1 MMNLVRAMINGP
13 AVATVA
19 MVVGAMVVGV
29 TPAAAVPVTASQEL
43 TFTEVKPFN
52 TFTEGTM
59 TAGNWSVSPFPF
71 TDVNQITT
79 IRFWFDSTDAD
90 YVDGVGP
97 DGGGSFAAIGVKT
110 DANAMFPLASVNHA
124 LPMFVLTSQ
133 QGVFFTTVRD
143 LLIDGTITAV
153 LGAYQNIGQYT
164 TDLTLGG
171 LSTLRI
177 EIEGDVPMQEPT
189 PVPEPAT
196 MTLLGCGL
204 LGLATRRHTRSRN
217 R

>member
-1 MMNLVRAMINGP
+1 MTSMMNLFRVMLSGA
-13 AVATVA
+13 AVAT
-19 MVVGAMVVGV
+19 MAMVVGV
-29 TPAAAVPVTASQEL
+29 TPAAAVPVTVSQEL

-59 TAGNWSVSPFPF
+59 TAANWSLNPFPF

-79 IRFWFDSTDAD
+79 IRFWFDSTDPD

-97 DGGGSFAAIGVKT
+97 DGGGSFAAISVKT

-124 LPMFVLTSQ
+124 LPAFVLTSQ

-143 LLIDGTITAV
+143 LLGDGTITVV
-153 LGAYQNIGQYT
+153 LGAYQNFAQYT

-196 MTLLGCGL
+196 IALLGSGL
-204 LGLATRRHTRSRN
+204 LGLAARRHKNHKR
-217 R
+217 

>member
-1 MMNLVRAMINGP
+1 LTSMMNLFRVMVSGAV
-13 AVATVA
+13 VATMA
-19 MVVGAMVVGV
+19 MAAGV
-29 TPAAAVPVTASQEL
+29 TPAAAVPVTVSQEL

-59 TAGNWSVSPFPF
+59 TAANWSLDPFPF

-97 DGGGSFAAIGVKT
+97 DGGGSFAAVSVRT
-110 DANAMFPLASVNHA
+110 DANAIFELASVNHA
-124 LPMFVLTSQ
+124 FPSFVMTSQ
-133 QGVFFTTVRD
+133 QGVFFTTVRE
-143 LLIDGTITAV
+143 LLLDGTIGVV
-153 LGAYQNIGQYT
+153 LGAYQNFGQYS

-177 EIEGDVPMQEPT
+177 EVEGDVPMQDPT
-189 PVPEPAT
+189 PVPEPTT
-196 MTLLGCGL
+196 MALLGSGL
-204 LGLATRRHTRSRN
+204 LGLAARRHKN
-217 R
+217 RMR

>member
-1 MMNLVRAMINGP
+1 MMNLFRVMVSGAV
-13 AVATVA
+13 VAT
-19 MVVGAMVVGV
+19 MAMVVGV
-29 TPAAAVPVTASQEL
+29 TPAAAVPVTVSQEL
-43 TFTEVKPFN
+43 TFTEVKPHN

-59 TAGNWSVSPFPF
+59 TAANWSLNPFPF
-71 TDVNQITT
+71 TDVTQITA

-97 DGGGSFAAIGVKT
+97 DGGGSFAAISVRT
-110 DANAMFPLASVNHA
+110 DANVIFPLASVNHA
-124 LPMFVLTSQ
+124 LPAFVLTSQ
-133 QGVFFTTVRD
+133 QGVFFTTVRE
-143 LLIDGTITAV
+143 LLVDGTIAVV
-153 LGAYQNIGQYT
+153 LGAYQNFDQFT

-196 MTLLGCGL
+196 MALLGSGL
-204 LGLATRRHTRSRN
+204 LGLAARRRQNHKR
-217 R
+217 

>member
-1 MMNLVRAMINGP
+1 LTSMMNLIRVTICGA
-13 AVATVA
+13 AVATMA
-19 MVVGAMVVGV
+19 MVGGV
-29 TPAAAVPVTASQEL
+29 TPAAAVPVTVSQEL

-59 TAGNWSVSPFPF
+59 TAANWSLNPFPF

-97 DGGGSFAAIGVKT
+97 DGGGSSASIGVRT
-110 DANAMFPLASVNHA
+110 DANAIFQVASVNHI
-124 LPMFVLTSQ
+124 LPTVVLTSQ
-133 QGVFFTTVRD
+133 QGAFFTTVRE
-143 LLIDGTITAV
+143 LLLDGTITVV
-153 LGAYQNIGQYT
+153 LGAYQNFGQFT

-171 LSTLRI
+171 LSTVRI
-177 EIEGDVPMQEPT
+177 EIDGDVPMQEPT

-196 MTLLGCGL
+196 VALLGSGL
-204 LGLATRRHTRSRN
+204 LGLAARRRKNQKR
-217 R
+217 

>member
-1 MMNLVRAMINGP
+1 LTSMMNLFRVMISG
-13 AVATVA
+13 AVVAT
-19 MVVGAMVVGV
+19 MAMVVGV
-29 TPAAAVPVTASQEL
+29 TPAEAVPVTVSQEL
-43 TFTEVKPFN
+43 TFTEVKPHN

-59 TAGNWSVSPFPF
+59 TAANWSLNPFPF

-97 DGGGSFAAIGVKT
+97 DGGGTAAGISVRSDT
-110 DANAMFPLASVNHA
+110 NIIFPVASVNHSFPTF
-124 LPMFVLTSQ
+124 LLTSQ
-133 QGVFFTTVRD
+133 QGVFFTTVRE
-143 LLIDGTITAV
+143 LLLDGTMTVV
-153 LGAYQNIGQYT
+153 LGAYQNFGQFT

-189 PVPEPAT
+189 PVPEPTTVA
-196 MTLLGCGL
+196 LLGSGL
-204 LGLATRRHTRSRN
+204 LGLAARRHKNNKR
-217 R
+217 